1 MNCCQ
6 CQGIE
11 ALFNQKIAAKE
22 LKQYRKNG
30 PRKTTRMLI
39 DALKDEGVRGMALL
53 DIGGG
58 IGTIQLELLSAG
70 ASSATNVEGS
80 TAYIEAA
87 MDETERQGH
96 SDRVISYH
104 GDFVDLAPDI
114 PSADIVT
121 LDRVIC
127 CYHDMKALVGLSSA
141 RAGKLYGVVYPRD
154 NWWTRIG
161 WAIMN
166 FAFGVMRN
174 PFRNFVHPTE
184 AVDAMVRSNG
194 LEPRFYRKT
203 AIWQVVVYRRG

>member
-1 MNCCQ
+1 MSCCQ

-11 ALFNQKIAAKE
+11 TFFNKKTATRE
-22 LKQYRKNG
+22 LKQYRRKG

-39 DALKDEGVRGMALL
+39 DALKAEGVDGMALL

-58 IGTIQLELLSAG
+58 IGIIQHELLSAG
-70 ASSATNVEGS
+70 ADSVTNVEAS
-80 TAYIEAA
+80 TAYIEAVKEEA
-87 MDETERQGH
+87 RRQGH
-96 SDRVISYH
+96 ADRVSFYH

-154 NWWTRIG
+154 TWWTRIG
-161 WAIMN
+161 LAIGN
-166 FAFGVMRN
+166 FVFGVLRN
-174 PFRNFVHPTE
+174 PFRIFVHPTE
-184 AVDAMVRSNG
+184 AVEAVVRGNG
-194 LEPRFYRKT
+194 LEPRFYRQT
-203 AIWQVVVYRRG
+203 AIWQVVVYGRV

>member
-11 ALFNQKIAAKE
+11 TLFNQKYAAKE
-22 LKQYRKNG
+22 LKQYRTYG

-70 ASSATNVEGS
+70 ASSATNVEAS
-80 TAYIEAA
+80 TAHIEAA
-87 MDETERQGH
+87 MDEAERQGH
-96 SDRVISYH
+96 SDRVNSIH
-104 GDFVDLAPDI
+104 GDFIDLAPDI

-141 RAGKLYGVVYPRD
+141 LAGKLYGVVYPRD
-154 NWWTRIG
+154 TWWGRIG

-166 FAFGVMRN
+166 FVFWVMRN

-184 AVDAMVRSNG
+184 AVDAVVRGNG

-203 AIWQVVVYRRG
+203 AIWQVVVYGRG